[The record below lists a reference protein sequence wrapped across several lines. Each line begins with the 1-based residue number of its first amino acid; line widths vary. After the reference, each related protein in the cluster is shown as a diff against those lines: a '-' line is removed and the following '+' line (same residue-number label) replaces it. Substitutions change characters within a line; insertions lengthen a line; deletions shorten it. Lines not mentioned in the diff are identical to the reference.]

1 MTPLQSVHPSI
12 HTDIETEPS
21 IAPEE
26 AAVAIPPETI
36 VTHDI
41 NRLLDYLHD
50 VDQMRA
56 GDTYDLAEHLA
67 RIEDGLVD
75 LGDYVRQ
82 QAARRPPPRRRS
94 PVRIEIPVPYPMHVP
109 TPIPAESATPV
120 VAPPESVQMPASA
133 PPASVYEPLSVHFT
147 GARSWHASE
156 RAPSTVV
163 PVSPT
168 TLLGPLAPTPAFPIT
183 DLQNL
188 APTISERTPIATP
201 APSTR
206 ALTVDMSAH
215 SPHMIDDRAA
225 APSIM
230 SVHDDDGDVRIV
242 EPFTVTPRAPLRRS
256 LSPIHLGSPSTLT
269 PSISILSS
277 AHSDSVWNPPSSPR
291 VPYTPT
297 VVSSVPLP
305 SPPISTPSEL
315 STIPLSSPSTPVVSV
330 PSPTTVVED
339 VASSQSSPSVIPP
352 VLPSPPTRLPRFS
365 SPALSDV
372 TVRVTGPSIQQLKD
386 ALGNLRDLA
395 ERLIE
400 QQLRANDGIEEL
412 RKRPPPVPVEIPFP
426 MPAPPVSIPPP
437 PTPPVKVGRPLSAID
452 FPSPTRTV
460 IPEPRPPPYA
470 PILSDIANTLRQLAD
485 LGQRP
490 ATVEPEPE
498 TPKAKTESV
507 SSDTPS
513 STTGTSMIRDR
524 FDRLRDRLIPPL
536 PLATAPSQ
544 DSMRTIRPDT
554 ILHDPFGRTP
564 PAGDHRDAS
573 PASFIRP
580 IPMVRRPA
588 AGRLRT
594 PSPELHRARTAPLPG
609 ADTRVHSW
617 HPPHGLRSEHEP
629 HFPESPSDTETEEE
643 LEPVQPRG
651 PPAQPK
657 SRRPPRE
664 GVAGNVPPEK
674 GPMDAIRPD
683 PPKVSLP
690 VCQRVKANTHTDW
703 QTPINC
709 TNCSRT
715 NATSS
720 SSMASSPAS
729 RNG

>member
-21 IAPEE
+21 IAPE
-26 AAVAIPPETI
+26 AAVVIPPETI
-36 VTHDI
+36 ITHDI

-75 LGDYVRQ
+75 LGDYIRQ

-94 PVRIEIPVPYPMHVP
+94 PIRIEIPVPYPMRVP
-109 TPIPAESATPV
+109 TPLPAESAVTPTPV
-120 VAPPESVQMPASA
+120 VAPPESVQMSASA
-133 PPASVYEPLSVHFT
+133 PPESVYEPLSVHLT
-147 GARSWHASE
+147 GAGSWHASE
-156 RAPSTVV
+156 RAPSTMV

-168 TLLGPLAPTPAFPIT
+168 TLVGPLAPTPAYPIT
-183 DLQNL
+183 DLRNL
-188 APTISERTPIATP
+188 APTISERTPMATP

-206 ALTVDMSAH
+206 ALTVDMSAQ

-230 SVHDDDGDVRIV
+230 SVQDDDGDVRIV
-242 EPFTVTPRAPLRRS
+242 EPFTITPQAPVRRS
-256 LSPIHLGSPSTLT
+256 LSPIHLSSPSTLT

-277 AHSDSVWNPPSSPR
+277 AHSDSVWNAPSSPR

-315 STIPLSSPSTPVVSV
+315 STIPLSSPSMPVVPV
-330 PSPTTVVED
+330 PSPATVVED
-339 VASSQSSPSVIPP
+339 VPPSQSSPSVIPP

-395 ERLIE
+395 ERLME
-400 QQLRANDGIEEL
+400 QQLRANDAIEGL
-412 RKRPPPVPVEIPFP
+412 RKRPPPAPIEIPFP
-426 MPAPPVSIPPP
+426 MPAPPVSIPPA
-437 PTPPVKVGRPLSAID
+437 PTPPIKVGRPLSAID
-452 FPSPTRTV
+452 LPSPTRTV

-470 PILSDIANTLRQLAD
+470 PILSDIANALRQLAD
-485 LGQRP
+485 LGHRP
-490 ATVEPEPE
+490 PTVEPEPE
-498 TPKAKTESV
+498 TPRAKTESV
-507 SSDTPS
+507 FSDAPS
-513 STTGTSMIRDR
+513 STTGTSIIRDR

-544 DSMRTIRPDT
+544 DSMRTIRPDA
-554 ILHDPFGRTP
+554 ILHDPSRRSP

-580 IPMVRRPA
+580 FPTVRRPA
-588 AGRLRT
+588 AGRQRT
-594 PSPELHRARTAPLPG
+594 PSPDPHRARTAPLPG
-609 ADTRVHSW
+609 ADIRIHSW

-629 HFPESPSDTETEEE
+629 HFPDSPSDTETEEE
-643 LEPVQPRG
+643 VEPVQLRV

-664 GVAGNVPPEK
+664 RVAENVPLEK
-674 GPMDAIRPD
+674 GPMDAIRPG
-683 PPKVSLP
+683 PPQVSLL
-690 VCQRVKANTHTDW
+690 VCQNV
-703 QTPINC
+703 Q
-709 TNCSRT
+709 S
-715 NATSS
+715 
-720 SSMASSPAS
+720 
-729 RNG
+729 